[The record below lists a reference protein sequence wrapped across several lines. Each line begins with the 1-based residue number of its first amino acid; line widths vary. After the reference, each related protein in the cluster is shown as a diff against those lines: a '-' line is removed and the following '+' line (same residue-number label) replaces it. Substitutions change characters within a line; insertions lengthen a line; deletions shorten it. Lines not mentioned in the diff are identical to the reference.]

1 MRHFKNRLTFLTLLV
16 FLGAVSPVSA
26 TKLRIHIQNA
36 DPSENLKTK
45 VIEITEGGRIN
56 KEGKKINLYSIIEG
70 SNKRDLLLDLSE
82 KSPKGDLQQL
92 EFVFPGPEKG
102 QRESL
107 LVTFSKEFLE
117 MAGQPTITKVRVT
130 KIKQRHDLIQEFS
143 YMPTKDQACP
153 AGSQPWETHHHLYL
167 KILPKEKDVE
177 ITNSY
182 KEKCE

>member
-1 MRHFKNRLTFLTLLV
+1 MRHFKNRLIFLTLLV
-16 FLGAVSPVSA
+16 FWGAVSPVSA

-45 VIEITEGGRIN
+45 VIEVTEGWRVN
-56 KEGKKINLYSIIEG
+56 KLDNKTNPPIIIEG
-70 SNKRDLLLDLSE
+70 SKKRGLFLDLSE
-82 KSPKGDLQQL
+82 KRAKGDLQQL

-107 LVTFSKEFLE
+107 LVMFSKEFLE

-143 YMPTKDQACP
+143 YMPTEDQACP
-153 AGSQPWETHHHLYL
+153 AGSQPWETQHHLYL

-182 KEKCE
+182 EEKCE